1 MKDTKYTQT
10 EFKVS
15 KIVPALLEILESESV
30 QRPFFVVGK
39 AFRSLD
45 IANEIK
51 AHYPA
56 AKFFENF
63 TANPIYES
71 VVLGINDFREKEC
84 DFIIA
89 IGGGSTIDVAKC
101 IKAFAFMDDTDCCL
115 NQTITDNSI
124 KILAVPTTAGTG
136 SEATHFAVIY
146 YNGEKKSV
154 SHKSL
159 LPEYVILCE
168 KGLESL
174 PVYQRK
180 TTMLDILCHSIESL
194 WSVNSTEV
202 SGKFASDAIELFV
215 GFYKSYLGNETIGS
229 RKMLYAANYA
239 VKAINI
245 TKTTAPHAMSY
256 KMTSLYG
263 ISHGHSVALCLPRV
277 WEYMTN
283 NLDKCVDARGAE
295 FLNASFQYISRLLNC
310 DNVTNA
316 INWIDNLIF
325 KELELEPPKL
335 SSEEELLSLVRSVNT
350 ERLANNPII
359 LDDLALAEIY
369 NSCLENFRMNE

>member
-1 MKDTKYTQT
+1 MKDIDYTQA

-39 AFRSLD
+39 AFRCLD
-45 IANEIK
+45 IANNIK
-51 AHYPA
+51 KHYPN

-63 TANPIYES
+63 ASNPTYES
-71 VVLGINDFREKEC
+71 VVLGINDFRKNES
-84 DFIIA
+84 DFVIA
-89 IGGGSTIDVAKC
+89 IGGGSAIDVAKC
-101 IKAFAFMDDTDCCL
+101 IKAFVFMKNTDCYL
-115 NQTITDNSI
+115 KQTITDNTI

-168 KGLESL
+168 KSLESL
-174 PVYQRK
+174 PIYQRK
-180 TTMLDILCHSIESL
+180 TTMLDTLCHSIESL

-202 SGKFASDAIELFV
+202 SEKFASDAIGLFIDS
-215 GFYKSYLGNETIGS
+215 YRSYLGNETVGNQ
-229 RKMLYAANYA
+229 KMLCAANCA
-239 VKAINI
+239 GKAINI

-277 WEYMTN
+277 WEYMIN
-283 NLDKCVDARGAE
+283 NMDNCIDARGVE
-295 FLNASFQYISRLLNC
+295 FLNDKFQYISRLLRC

-316 INWIDNLIF
+316 IGWIDNLIF
-325 KELELEPPKL
+325 NELKLEVPKP
-335 SSEEELLSLVRSVNT
+335 SSKEELLSLVKSVNT
-350 ERLANNPII
+350 ERLENNPIM
-359 LDDLALAEIY
+359 LDNLALAETY
-369 NSCLENFRMNE
+369 NSCIKNFRMD